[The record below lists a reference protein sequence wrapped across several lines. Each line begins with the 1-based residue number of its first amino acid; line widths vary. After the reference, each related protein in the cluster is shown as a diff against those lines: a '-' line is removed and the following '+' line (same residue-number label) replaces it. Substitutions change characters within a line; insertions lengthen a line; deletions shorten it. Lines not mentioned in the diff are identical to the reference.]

1 MTNGTSTNIQQ
12 VINVIKKHDND
23 YLQAIKN
30 EENKNI
36 EDFAQTIIIEEFNDA
51 QIEAEE
57 IVNYLKKGISEFDA
71 QFKINCDTEK
81 INVKNIFIEASKNM
95 SEEERKTCFVKIL
108 SSLQLMGKDNVT
120 EEEYESKIEDNDTLS
135 EEELLSK
142 TEELINNNVL
152 SLDTIS
158 DKVKEELGSEA
169 FIQLSNKVN
178 ENKNNYRF
186 LAALWLYIEQ
196 RKGNI
201 KLSESELG
209 LSATKIGALA
219 AAGVETIIA
228 TNELI
233 EGKIDKK
240 KWQVIVKYI
249 LGTLVGIL
257 LVGSF
262 LAITI
267 AAGAIPMVIMWSL
280 FGFGFVPTFI
290 GLLGTYY
297 IIAYLSD
304 FLYDNIW
311 ENIFDKLSDFY
322 DKYIHVV
329 TEKVNSWYAS
339 VRAWVSKTTHK
350 NKETANENQEDKV
363 EVTEDHTVVSSEEP
377 IYAPNVN
384 TNEED
389 YYKDFVNA

>member
-209 LSATKIGALA
+209 LSATEIGALA

-249 LGTLVGIL
+249 LGTLVSIL

-339 VRAWVSKTTHK
+339 VRVWVSKTTHK

>member
-95 SEEERKTCFVKIL
+95 SEEERKTCYVKIL

-209 LSATKIGALA
+209 LSATEIGALA

-262 LAITI
+262 LAITL
-267 AAGAIPMVIMWSL
+267 AAGATPMLIMWSL
-280 FGFGFVPTFI
+280 FGLGFVPTFI
-290 GLLGTYY
+290 GLLGAFYVMG
-297 IIAYLSD
+297 YLCD

>member
-209 LSATKIGALA
+209 LSATEIGAIA